1 MFKILFMLSLC
12 FTLNVQAAELRILS
26 WNIFMIPKPINFSL
40 QLSRAEE
47 IGRVLKNSDY
57 HVVVMQE
64 AFSSAARKKI
74 FKTAQATFPYQY
86 YLQSKR
92 GGSSIAVLASGTWI
106 LSRYPMKTLG
116 AHIFSSCTTSDCLA
130 DKAVVVQELKLPNS
144 RRFQIAHT
152 HLQAWNTEKARV
164 VRATQLAEVKTVLE
178 GYRQAGVP
186 QILAGDLNVDFYNKD
201 EFSQML
207 SILDV
212 DHTPLSG
219 ALQISNGFAVDCYNI
234 PAGEAGGEWLD
245 HVFLF
250 PNATEARIKSN
261 KILSF
266 KGMIK
271 KRQCDLS
278 DHYAI
283 ESRIEL

>member
-1 MFKILFMLSLC
+1 MFKILFTLSFL
-12 FTLNVQAAELRILS
+12 FTLNVQAAELRLLS

-40 QLSRAEE
+40 QQKRAVE
-47 IGRVLKNSDY
+47 IGKVLKNSKY

-64 AFSSAARKKI
+64 AFSEPARRKI
-74 FKTAQATFPYQY
+74 FKAAREIFPYQY
-86 YLQSKR
+86 YSRSKR
-92 GGSSIAVLASGTWI
+92 GGSKVAVLPSGTWI
-106 LSRYPMKTLG
+106 LSRYPIKTLG
-116 AHIFSSCTTSDCLA
+116 AHIFSQCTTSDCLA

-152 HLQAWNTEKARV
+152 HLQAWNTEKARA
-164 VRATQLAEVKTVLE
+164 VRATQLAEIKDMLNK
-178 GYRQAGVP
+178 YHQAGVP

-219 ALQISNGFAVDCYNI
+219 ELQISNGFAVDCYNI

-245 HVFLF
+245 HILLF
-250 PNATEARIKSN
+250 PNATEARIKSQQ
-261 KILSF
+261 ILSF

-283 ESRIEL
+283 ESRIEI